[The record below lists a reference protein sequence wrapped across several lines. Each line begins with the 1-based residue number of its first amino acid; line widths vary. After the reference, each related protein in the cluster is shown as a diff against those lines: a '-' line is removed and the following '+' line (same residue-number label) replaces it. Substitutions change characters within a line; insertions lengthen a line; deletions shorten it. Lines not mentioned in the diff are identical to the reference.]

1 MASIAL
7 AAAAASAAAQGEGSL
22 LPGGAEGL
30 FLGMI
35 VMTTIAGWLDVV
47 QQFRSE
53 SAFPVPLVVYTT
65 MFPVISFIVLLMFVK
80 EEQAPL
86 AHYAAVLSP
95 LPLIVIPRV
104 RAFLRAEREQDG
116 PGGDPA

>member
-1 MASIAL
+1 MTTASTMLVVAG
-7 AAAAASAAAQGEGSL
+7 AASAAQDGGSL

-35 VMTTIAGWLDVV
+35 VLATVAGWLDVV

-53 SAFPVPLVVYTT
+53 SAFPVPLVVYAT

-86 AHYAAVLSP
+86 VHYAAVLSP
-95 LPLIVIPRV
+95 LPLIVIPRA
-104 RAFLRAEREQDG
+104 RAFLRAEREQ
-116 PGGDPA
+116 AEATE